1 MRNTWLLL
9 VLVTA
14 ATSCGSSRI
23 ARLEEALATKLEADI
38 RAIDLESQER
48 CARARQ
54 LSEARFDDGRA
65 FFTSHYNRSLNKCFV
80 ALYQVGRELGIRGDL
95 WWGKSILV
103 IAAAYVVFESGWA
116 PLMITAPAAL
126 AVGAVLTWLLRVFDV
141 DDIATVRRLLGRPS
155 GAA

>member
-1 MRNTWLLL
+1 MELLSL
-9 VLVTA
+9 PGDV
-14 ATSCGSSRI
+14 R
-23 ARLEEALATKLEADI
+23 
-38 RAIDLESQER
+38 ER
-48 CARARQ
+48 VEARAEAYLDER
-54 LSEARFDDGRA
+54 LSEGRLP
-65 FFTSHYNRSLNKCFV
+65 SHYITAVHRILKDEANLPVPFEELRRGCN
-80 ALYQVGRELGIRGDL
+80 QVGRELGIRGDL